1 MRFTITATLS
11 LLLAIAAVSTQSAAA
26 QGAPASPPHEQ
37 PLRAELALDY
47 SYIRS
52 NAPPASCTCF
62 NLNGGTATFAWPVKQ
77 AESAPATSASSWP
90 LSPPV
95 QPSPRTSVV
104 AWTCASTAG
113 SRCALQK

>member
-1 MRFTITATLS
+1 MRFRNKCKFA

-52 NAPPASCTCF
+52 NAPPARM
-62 NLNGGTATFAWPVKQ
+62 
-77 AESAPATSASSWP
+77 AS
-90 LSPPV
+90 
-95 QPSPRTSVV
+95 
-104 AWTCASTAG
+104 
-113 SRCALQK
+113 